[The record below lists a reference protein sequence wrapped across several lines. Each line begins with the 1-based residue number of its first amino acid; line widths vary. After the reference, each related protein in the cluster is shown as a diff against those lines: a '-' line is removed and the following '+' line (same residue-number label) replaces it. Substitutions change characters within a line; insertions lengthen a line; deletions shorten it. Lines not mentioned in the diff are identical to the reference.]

1 MVNAGCCNDYFFSL
15 QLDLVHQHGRTR
27 TCPRNG
33 LMQYLHVPIP
43 KKGELGKCDNWW
55 GIALLDAV
63 GNVAAREV
71 IAPGG
76 GGAT

>member
-1 MVNAGCCNDYFFSL
+1 
-15 QLDLVHQHGRTR
+15 
-27 TCPRNG
+27 
-33 LMQYLHVPIP
+33 MQYLHVPIP
-43 KKGELGKCDNWW
+43 KKGELGKSDNWW